1 MRVRHSSA
9 LGPHTSV
16 GSTSYVLSI
25 IFFIMYGESRPH
37 VLTYSYSYSKL
48 NSTIL
53 QDIQFADVHTRSL
66 NEKCLQLAACCDGTM
81 FYLYKSGVRRGI
93 DLLARLIDCYNDL
106 LLSCKRFVQ
115 EMCWTYTHLFLFLSN
130 MILMQKCD
138 YLILIVRKLWIRRRQ
153 SARVFSNNEKDRSWP
168 SYTWPKSEGF
178 DHL

>member
-1 MRVRHSSA
+1 
-9 LGPHTSV
+9 
-16 GSTSYVLSI
+16 
-25 IFFIMYGESRPH
+25 MYIRG
-37 VLTYSYSYSKL
+37 VWTKNVY
-48 NSTIL
+48 NSPLVAT
-53 QDIQFADVHTRSL
+53 
-66 NEKCLQLAACCDGTM
+66 KPC
-81 FYLYKSGVRRGI
+81 YLYKSGVRRGI
-93 DLLARLIDCYNDL
+93 DFLARLIDCYNDL

-178 DHL
+178 DHLWKHFGELTGV